1 MEYILVLIATL
12 LFSSQF
18 LMTQIYSKNAGTE
31 LKATLSYSIGT
42 YLIIA
47 GYMFVANGFMLSV
60 TPFSLMMAVITS
72 LNALLGTYA
81 SIAALGVANLSLYSV
96 FLMSGPVVVSAVVGF
111 LFFNEKIT
119 LGVLIGILLIGI
131 SLYLCIDKSQKSGKG
146 AVKYYFL
153 CFFSNGISGTIAKVH
168 QDNTSHNVPS
178 NDYLILYTL
187 TTVVMATI
195 ILLIITRGK
204 DSFSCFK
211 SLKNLGSMAGFAAFN
226 GIAELLSL
234 VTLALL
240 PVSLQQPLVTG
251 GVLTFSFIIALL
263 RKEKMT
269 LRSTVSFVFALVSTI
284 CISLLTT
291 PIF

>member
-1 MEYILVLIATL
+1 MEYILVLLATL

-31 LKATLSYSIGT
+31 LKATMSYSIGT

-47 GYMFVANGFMLSV
+47 GYMFVANGFKLTI

-72 LNALLGTYA
+72 LNAMLGTYA

-96 FLMSGPVVVSAVVGF
+96 FMMSGPVVISAIVGF

-119 LGVLIGILLIGI
+119 LGVLVGILLIAA
-131 SLYLCIDKSQKSGKG
+131 SLYLCIDKNQKGSKG

-153 CFFSNGISGTIAKVH
+153 CFFSNGFSGTIAKIH
-168 QDNTSHNVPS
+168 QDKTDINVPS

-204 DSFSCFK
+204 NSFSCFK

-234 VTLALL
+234 ITLALL

-251 GVLTFSFIIALL
+251 GVLTFSFIIAVL
-263 RKEKMT
+263 RREKVT
-269 LRSTVSFVFALVSTI
+269 LRSAASFAFALIATI
-284 CISLLTT
+284 CISLLTQ